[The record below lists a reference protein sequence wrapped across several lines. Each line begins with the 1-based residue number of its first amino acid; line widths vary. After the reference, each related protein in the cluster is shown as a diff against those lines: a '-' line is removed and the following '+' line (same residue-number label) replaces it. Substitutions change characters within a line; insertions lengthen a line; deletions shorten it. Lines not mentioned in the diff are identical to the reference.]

1 MPPKRLL
8 LISALILLIY
18 LGGYS
23 WNQRTHFLDT
33 IVTNVGL
40 ETSGYVIKSVLF
52 LQDAILDAWKKYVD
66 LVNVRE
72 ENDNL
77 KKELSKT
84 KRELFLA
91 SEERAELDRLRD
103 LLKISPPIGWTIQGT
118 RVLAGRMGSNAALAT
133 IVIDRGYL
141 TGAIPGTPVITQDGI
156 VGRVFRAG
164 PTTST
169 VLLLI
174 DPGSR
179 IAVVSQKNRV
189 QGILV
194 GSGAMSPLEVRFVS
208 RNRSIEPG
216 ELLVTSGLD
225 EAFPKGIPVA
235 KISKVTDSDMSP
247 FQTVEATPLV
257 PILNIEELLLLQQP
271 VHHNQN
277 FSSIDDVQQT
287 ESVSIV
293 K

>member
-52 LQDAILDAWKKYVD
+52 IQDTILDAWKKYID
-66 LVNVRE
+66 LINVRE

-84 KRELFLA
+84 KRDLILA
-91 SEERAELDRLRD
+91 SEEQSELYRLRE
-103 LLKISPPIGWTIQGT
+103 LLKLSPPNGWSIQGT

-141 TGAIPGTPVITQDGI
+141 TGATPGTPAITQDGI

-179 IAVVSQKNRV
+179 IAVVSQTNRV

-194 GSGAMSPLEVRFVS
+194 GSGTTTPLEMRFVS
-208 RNRSIEPG
+208 RNRSIKPG

-235 KISKVTDSDMSP
+235 KVLNVTDSDMSP

-257 PILNIEELLLLQQP
+257 TILNIEELLLLQQP
-271 VHHNQN
+271 MSHNQMP
-277 FSSIDDVQQT
+277 SAIEDVQQT
-287 ESVSIV
+287 DGVLR
-293 K
+293 

>member
-52 LQDAILDAWKKYVD
+52 IQDTILDSWKKYID
-66 LVNVRE
+66 LINVRE

-84 KRELFLA
+84 KRDLILA
-91 SEERAELDRLRD
+91 SEEQSELYRLRE
-103 LLKISPPIGWTIQGT
+103 LLKLSPPNGWSIQGT

-141 TGAIPGTPVITQDGI
+141 TGATPGTPAITQDGI

-179 IAVVSQKNRV
+179 IAVVSQTNRV

-194 GSGAMSPLEVRFVS
+194 GSGTTAPLEMRFVS
-208 RNRSIEPG
+208 RNRSIKPG

-235 KISKVTDSDMSP
+235 KVLNVTDSDMSP

-257 PILNIEELLLLQQP
+257 TILNIEELLLLQQP
-271 VHHNQN
+271 MSHNQMP
-277 FSSIDDVQQT
+277 SAIEDVQQT
-287 ESVSIV
+287 DGVLR
-293 K
+293 